1 VACTL
6 RRPTCHSARRSS
18 TAARASSISWST
30 LDRSCISAQRSAR
43 EGAQSENQWPIE
55 RHCSLGPSCLTAC
68 KQPDL
73 ALEQAHVCLPACQ
86 IDQCPAAA
94 APDTQPNLRDGGVGE
109 HARPHRRLRRLSAQ
123 LFQPFLQV
131 GQAGKDLQRR
141 GAHSMSHTHTQEPHT
156 CVGRSRCISWPG
168 TAAISLAGLRLV

>member
-6 RRPTCHSARRSS
+6 RHPPATAHGAPLLQPERLRSAGQRSIE
-18 TAARASSISWST
+18 AAF
-30 LDRSCISAQRSAR
+30 SAQRSAR
-43 EGAQSENQWPIE
+43 EGSQSENQWPIE

-68 KQPDL
+68 KQP
-73 ALEQAHVCLPACQ
+73 AQAHVCLPACQ
-86 IDQCPAAA
+86 TNQCPAAA

-109 HARPHRRLRRLSAQ
+109 HARPHRRLRRLPAQ

-141 GAHSMSHTHTQEPHT
+141 GAHSMSHTHTKGPHT
-156 CVGRSRCISWPG
+156 CLGRSRCMSWPG